1 MSAIHLPAKL
11 QRLALIN
18 VCLGQF
24 MTALDSRSIIVALP
38 TISIHFNS
46 SIAVVQWIPL
56 AYQLTIIGFVL
67 SLARLGDIRGR
78 KKIYG
83 SGFLLLALGSVCSG
97 LSTGLWQII
106 AFRVLAGIGG
116 AMVLANGRAILSIV
130 YAQHERGRALGF
142 ASMAFHLGYISGPS
156 VAGVLIDTV
165 GWRWI
170 FFLNLPVALA
180 AAYMAW
186 KVLPETPVQPQT
198 YALDLMGM
206 LTLFATAVTLILGLQ
221 QIAKSGVTWVPLVMF
236 LISAVSAGLLV
247 RVERKSPAPLLDL
260 SLFRIRV
267 LSAGVLS
274 HLFVVISH
282 SSTFF
287 LLPFYLQG
295 ILHFSPTQV
304 GVTVIFFSLVI
315 VFLAPLG
322 GWLGDRLGSRLLC
335 TTGSALSLISMLGF
349 SRLGA
354 DSDYIS
360 VMIPLMILGV
370 GWSIFQAPNLSAI
383 FSAVEP
389 RYVGAVSG
397 ISLTSANIA
406 NAMGVAIGSV
416 LFLRWLHHDGQDQS
430 GVPPYTEWGENPGAF
445 IRAFQ
450 NSWLIIAGL
459 TVIAIVASSM
469 RGVDKRQG
477 HGS

>member
-1 MSAIHLPAKL
+1 MQANLSSKL
-11 QRLALIN
+11 QRFALVN

-24 MTALDSRSIIVALP
+24 MTALDSRSIIIALP
-38 TISIHFNS
+38 TISVQFNS
-46 SIAVVQWIPL
+46 SMAVVQWIPL
-56 AYQLTIIGFVL
+56 AYQLTIIGLVL

-83 SGFLLLALGSVCSG
+83 SGFLLLAFGSACSG
-97 LSTGLWQII
+97 LSTALWQII

-116 AMVLANGRAILSIV
+116 AMVLANGRAILSTV
-130 YAQHERGRALGF
+130 YAQNERGRALGL

-180 AAYMAW
+180 AAFMAW
-186 KVLPETPVQPQT
+186 KVLRETEIQRE
-198 YALDLMGM
+198 AHSLDLMGM
-206 LTLFATAVTLILGLQ
+206 VTLFSMAVTLILGLQ
-221 QIAKSGVTWVPLVMF
+221 QIAKSGFSWIPITIF
-236 LISAVSAGLLV
+236 IISALSAGLLLHF
-247 RVERKSPAPLLDL
+247 ERKSPAPLLDL
-260 SLFRIRV
+260 SLFKIRV
-267 LSAGVLS
+267 LSAGVMS

-295 ILHFSPTQV
+295 ILHFTPTQV
-304 GVTVIFFSLVI
+304 GVTVIFFSLSI

-335 TTGSALSLISMLGF
+335 TFGSALSVISMLGF

-354 DSDYIS
+354 DSDYVS

-397 ISLTSANIA
+397 ISLTTANIA
-406 NAMGVAIGSV
+406 NATGVAIGSV
-416 LFLRWLHHDGQDQS
+416 LFLRWLNYYGLDGS
-430 GVPPYTEWGENPGAF
+430 GVPPYTQWGGNPAVF
-445 IRAFQ
+445 IEAFQ

-459 TVIAIVASSM
+459 TVIAVIASSM
-469 RGVDKRQG
+469 RGVDKRQQQAA
-477 HGS
+477 

>member
-1 MSAIHLPAKL
+1 
-11 QRLALIN
+11 
-18 VCLGQF
+18 
-24 MTALDSRSIIVALP
+24 
-38 TISIHFNS
+38 
-46 SIAVVQWIPL
+46 
-56 AYQLTIIGFVL
+56 
-67 SLARLGDIRGR
+67 
-78 KKIYG
+78 
-83 SGFLLLALGSVCSG
+83 
-97 LSTGLWQII
+97 
-106 AFRVLAGIGG
+106 
-116 AMVLANGRAILSIV
+116 
-130 YAQHERGRALGF
+130 
-142 ASMAFHLGYISGPS
+142 
-156 VAGVLIDTV
+156 
-165 GWRWI
+165 
-170 FFLNLPVALA
+170 
-180 AAYMAW
+180 
-186 KVLPETPVQPQT
+186 
-198 YALDLMGM
+198 
-206 LTLFATAVTLILGLQ
+206 
-221 QIAKSGVTWVPLVMF
+221 VP
-236 LISAVSAGLLV
+236 AGLLS

-274 HLFVVISH
+274 HLFLVISH

-315 VFLAPLG
+315 VFLAPFG
-322 GWLGDRLGSRLLC
+322 GWLGDLLGSRLLC
-335 TTGSALSLISMLGF
+335 TTGSVLSLISMLGF

-354 DSDYIS
+354 DSDYIA

-383 FSAVEP
+383 FGAVEP

-406 NAMGVAIGSV
+406 NAMGVATGSV
-416 LFLRWLHHDGQDQS
+416 LFLRWLNQYGLDQS
-430 GVPPYTEWGENPGAF
+430 GVPPYTQWAENPAVF

-477 HGS
+477 QGS

>member
-1 MSAIHLPAKL
+1 
-11 QRLALIN
+11 
-18 VCLGQF
+18 
-24 MTALDSRSIIVALP
+24 
-38 TISIHFNS
+38 
-46 SIAVVQWIPL
+46 
-56 AYQLTIIGFVL
+56 L

-78 KKIYG
+78 KRIYG

-106 AFRVLAGIGG
+106 TFRVLAGIGG

-130 YAQHERGRALGF
+130 YAQQERGRALGL

-180 AAYMAW
+180 AAFMAW

-198 YALDLMGM
+198 HGLDLPGM
-206 LTLFATAVTLILGLQ
+206 LTLFVTAVTVILGLQ
-221 QIAKSGVTWVPLVMF
+221 QIAKVGVTWFPIAIF
-236 LISAVSAGLLV
+236 LISAVSAGLLFHF
-247 RVERKSPAPLLDL
+247 ERKSPAPLLDL

-267 LSAGVLS
+267 LSAGIVS

-315 VFLAPLG
+315 VFLAPFG

-335 TTGSALSLISMLGF
+335 TTGSALSLVSMLGF

-354 DSDYIS
+354 DSDYIT

-416 LFLRWLHHDGQDQS
+416 LFLRWLNHYGFDHA
-430 GVPPYTEWGENPGAF
+430 GVPPYTEWGENPAVF
-445 IRAFQ
+445 IQAFQ

-469 RGVDKRQG
+469 RGVDKRLRQG
-477 HGS
+477 S

>member
-1 MSAIHLPAKL
+1 
-11 QRLALIN
+11 
-18 VCLGQF
+18 
-24 MTALDSRSIIVALP
+24 LD
-38 TISIHFNS
+38 
-46 SIAVVQWIPL
+46 
-56 AYQLTIIGFVL
+56 
-67 SLARLGDIRGR
+67 
-78 KKIYG
+78 
-83 SGFLLLALGSVCSG
+83 
-97 LSTGLWQII
+97 
-106 AFRVLAGIGG
+106 
-116 AMVLANGRAILSIV
+116 
-130 YAQHERGRALGF
+130 
-142 ASMAFHLGYISGPS
+142 
-156 VAGVLIDTV
+156 
-165 GWRWI
+165 

-186 KVLPETPVQPQT
+186 KVLPETPLQRQVH
-198 YALDLMGM
+198 ALDLPGM

-221 QIAKSGVTWVPLVMF
+221 QIAKSGVTWLSVVIF
-236 LISAVSAGLLV
+236 TISIGSAVLLLHF
-247 RVERKSPAPLLDL
+247 ENKSPAPLLDL
-260 SLFRIRV
+260 SLFKIRV
-267 LSAGVLS
+267 LTAGVLS

-335 TTGSALSLISMLGF
+335 TIGSALSLISMLGF

-354 DSDYIS
+354 DSGYIA

-397 ISLTSANIA
+397 IS
-406 NAMGVAIGSV
+406 
-416 LFLRWLHHDGQDQS
+416 
-430 GVPPYTEWGENPGAF
+430 
-445 IRAFQ
+445 
-450 NSWLIIAGL
+450 
-459 TVIAIVASSM
+459 
-469 RGVDKRQG
+469 
-477 HGS
+477 